1 MVINLNFVLELIANK
16 VLVTAV
22 LGWFVAQILKV
33 ILVLVCDRRFD
44 ITRMIGSGGMPS
56 SHSSFVTSLATA
68 VAFESGVSS
77 PLFAV
82 CGVLAF
88 VVMYDASGV
97 RRETGRQA
105 EIINDIIES
114 FGSGDAQLAGKKLK
128 ELIGHSPIEVF
139 AGAILGVVIGLLMYL
154 L

>member
-1 MVINLNFVLELIANK
+1 MVINLNFFLELMANR
-16 VLVTAV
+16 VLITAI
-22 LGWFVAQILKV
+22 LGWLVAQVLKV
-33 ILVLVCDRRFD
+33 ILVLICDKRFD

-114 FGSGDAQLAGKKLK
+114 FGAGNTQLAGKKLK
-128 ELIGHSPIEVF
+128 ELIGHSPIEVL
-139 AGAILGVVIGLLMYL
+139 AGAILGVVMGLLMYL